1 MKILRNILWILFP
14 IALIVFY
21 ICVQAR
27 IMPSFFAINLS
38 LALILCL
45 PITACLVQTL
55 MNKDKNPSSNQ
66 FLLKLVVI
74 IYLYIMVFF
83 LFASVPYAQ

>member
-14 IALIVFY
+14 IAFIIYLL
-21 ICVQAR
+21 CL
-27 IMPSFFAINLS
+27 FFGVIKTLFVSNLA

-55 MNKDKNPSSNQ
+55 MNKDKNATKNY
-66 FLLKLVVI
+66 FIIKMTVI
-74 IYLYIMVFF
+74 TYLYIMVFF
-83 LFASVPYAQ
+83 LFASVR